1 MLDQSQIMAD
11 KQKRKLS
18 FLLKSFQQFHDL
30 SLNGYV
36 QSAGGFIAD
45 HQPGIYSQ
53 RPGYG
58 CPLAF
63 SSAYFM
69 RISFSKAPV
78 QFHLFQKPVHSFP
91 GLVFFHSP
99 VPHTFHDP
107 VSQGASGIKG
117 ILWGLKDHL
126 ELCVYSLFLF
136 SFQSQDFFTF

>member
-1 MLDQSQIMAD
+1 MLSQYRIYQGSGIRLPGVLYHFIRRPLLYDLSLIHDQDSLTHMLDQSQIMAD

-63 SSAYFM
+63 SPPLTS
-69 RISFSKAPV
+69 
-78 QFHLFQKPVHSFP
+78 
-91 GLVFFHSP
+91 
-99 VPHTFHDP
+99 
-107 VSQGASGIKG
+107 
-117 ILWGLKDHL
+117 
-126 ELCVYSLFLF
+126 
-136 SFQSQDFFTF
+136 

>member
-1 MLDQSQIMAD
+1 
-11 KQKRKLS
+11 
-18 FLLKSFQQFHDL
+18 
-30 SLNGYV
+30 
-36 QSAGGFIAD
+36 
-45 HQPGIYSQ
+45 
-53 RPGYG
+53 
-58 CPLAF
+58 
-63 SSAYFM
+63 M

-78 QFHLFQKPVHSFP
+78 QFPPVPEAGTFFSP

-136 SFQSQDFFTF
+136 SFQSQYFFTL